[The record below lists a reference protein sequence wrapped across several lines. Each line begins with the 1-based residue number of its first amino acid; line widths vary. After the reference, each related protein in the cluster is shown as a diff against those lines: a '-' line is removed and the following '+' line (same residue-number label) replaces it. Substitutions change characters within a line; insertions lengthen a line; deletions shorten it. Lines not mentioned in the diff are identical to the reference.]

1 MKIYNLILLIL
12 FFFTGSQTV
21 SPQSKKGDLPVIDFS
36 KQYPKKEILLQ
47 DIAESEYIPLETT
60 DDVLLGD
67 RLVLLVFPTNIFLY
81 MNLGEVIYL
90 FSIETVK
97 YILIST
103 IKDKAAGNMHG
114 LETPVQFWMKRMKK
128 YLYVTNPFWFIR

>member
-67 RLVLLVFPTNIFLY
+67 RLVLSGI
-81 MNLGEVIYL
+81 
-90 FSIETVK
+90 SDK

>member
-67 RLVLLVFPTNIFLY
+67 RLVLSGI
-81 MNLGEVIYL
+81 
-90 FSIETVK
+90 SDK
-97 YILIST
+97 YILIHEPWR
-103 IKDKAAGNMHG
+103 GNIFP
-114 LETPVQFWMKRMKK
+114 L
-128 YLYVTNPFWFIR
+128 